1 MLSLLDAE
9 SSDLSESIE
18 GGAYLMSGAY
28 LKKYGKFIWLW
39 FTRLWFKINH
49 ITRGFKMPLSEVV
62 VILFVTFDKK
72 PRKLSL
78 LWNIVLC

>member
-1 MLSLLDAE
+1 MLILLDGE

-18 GGAYLMSGAY
+18 GGAYLMPGAF

-49 ITRGFKMPLSEVV
+49 LTRGFKMYLSEVA
-62 VILFVTFDKK
+62 VILLANAFTFDKTT
-72 PRKLSL
+72 
-78 LWNIVLC
+78 